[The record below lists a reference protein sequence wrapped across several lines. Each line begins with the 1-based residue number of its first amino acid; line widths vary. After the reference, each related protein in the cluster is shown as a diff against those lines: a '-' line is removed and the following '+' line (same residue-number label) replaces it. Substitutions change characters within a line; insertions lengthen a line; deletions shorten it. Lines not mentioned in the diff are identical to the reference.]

1 MCAFLHVTEACK
13 DCYYYFAL
21 NFFHLDNLSTS
32 KLGTVLYAQ
41 STIQVNLI
49 KFTFVT
55 LKYGHGYQKQNWQVE
70 WL

>member
-1 MCAFLHVTEACK
+1 MLLFIFV
-13 DCYYYFAL
+13 L
-21 NFFHLDNLSTS
+21 NFFH
-32 KLGTVLYAQ
+32 GTVLYAQ

-55 LKYGHGYQKQNWQVE
+55 LKYGHGYENQYWQVE